1 MPNLPIFGMNLII
14 QGYFLLD
21 DSQQRILFTQRQELT
36 TAHDIFILMKFK
48 KAVISYTYT
57 QPILYLL
64 VINIEHSEVQNTLY
78 PQHNF
83 TSI

>member
-1 MPNLPIFGMNLII
+1 MIPNSIS
-14 QGYFLLD
+14 Y
-21 DSQQRILFTQRQELT
+21 LFTDRQELT

-57 QPILYLL
+57 QLILYLL